1 MVARLLASSRAFAPA
16 RKVQFA
22 LARRLPLLLCLLL
35 AVTVLVAGCGGG
47 AGGDTTGGSEV
58 FTQAAGEI
66 FLEPSGDAGPDSFGG
81 EGFLIDRVVAS
92 PSALPAVTTL
102 PTDPGAP
109 VQIAALAGDALG
121 LYGGSRSKVLANKDA
136 QLQFLLD
143 NLDKAKAFCAA
154 LNADPTLKWSGG
166 DQVTPDQLA
175 AYFAELTPLLLTRDI
190 RVTNHGYRD
199 GLPTPRQSVLQAG
212 QLVLVDRYGVP
223 RTRCECG
230 NPLIPPIAVSV
241 KPRYTGTPWP
251 AFDPGLVIVIQ
262 PAPIFINIFT
272 VIDIETGQTF
282 GRPVG
287 TSGGGDTESG
297 TVTTMPP
304 VTTST
309 EPVTTTTAGTIPSDA
324 VGHGPY
330 SGSATGWFGEGDP
343 SGSNGGDGQA
353 VGTVTYPEGVIGQ
366 AFGVDGSSYVE
377 IPDSPDLT
385 LGSGDFT
392 IALWVY
398 FDSVAERDPFIAH
411 DESGGYSYAKWIFW
425 YDASGHDQLQGQ
437 GALRFH
443 VNLPNELTTDVI
455 AAPWGPVPN
464 TWLHVAVTRAAGTFR
479 LYINGALVAT
489 QPSDIVIPD
498 PAAPLTIGKAEA
510 FLHAGRFDEVQLWHR
525 ALSDEEIFATFQ
537 AR

>member
-1 MVARLLASSRAFAPA
+1 MVARPLVHSRPFAPA
-16 RKVQFA
+16 VA
-22 LARRLPLLLCLLL
+22 LALCLL
-35 AVTVLVAGCGGG
+35 VTAALLVAGCGGG
-47 AGGDTTGGSEV
+47 SGGDATGGSEV

-102 PTDPGAP
+102 PTLPGAP

-166 DQVTPDQLA
+166 NQVTPDQLA

-199 GLPTPRQSVLQAG
+199 GKPTPRQSVLQAG

-230 NPLIPPIAVSV
+230 NPLIPPLAVSV

-251 AFDPGLVIVIQ
+251 TFDPATIIVIQ

-297 TVTTMPP
+297 TVTTVPP

-309 EPVTTTTAGTIPSDA
+309 EPVTTTTASTIPSD
-324 VGHGPY
+324 VVDHGPY
-330 SGSATGWFGEGDP
+330 AGSATGWFGEGDP
-343 SGSNGGDGQA
+343 SASNGADGQA

-398 FDSVAERDPFIAH
+398 FDTVAERDPFIAH
-411 DESGGYSYAKWIFW
+411 DENGGFSYAKWIFW
-425 YDASGHDQLQGQ
+425 YDAGGHDQLQGQ

-455 AAPWGPVPN
+455 AAPWTPAPG
-464 TWLHVAVTRAAGTFR
+464 TWYHVAVTRASGTFS
-479 LYINGALVAT
+479 LYINGAPVAT
-489 QPSDIVIPD
+489 QSSDIVIPD

-510 FLHAGRFDEVQLWHR
+510 FMHAGRLDEVQLWHR
-525 ALSDEEIFATFQ
+525 ALNGEEIFATFQ